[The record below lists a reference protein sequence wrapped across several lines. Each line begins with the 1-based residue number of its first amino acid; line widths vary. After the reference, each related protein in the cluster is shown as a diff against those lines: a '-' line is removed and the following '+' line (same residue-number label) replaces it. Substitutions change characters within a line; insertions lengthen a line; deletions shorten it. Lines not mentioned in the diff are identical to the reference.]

1 LREIGKLPKSTDSQ
15 LIRDHL
21 LSLGMSTHAT
31 DSADGTGTTIWVHN
45 EDHLPKAREEF
56 QAYASNPD
64 DPRFLSAA
72 EAASKVLKEKERL
85 DREYRRNVRSFRGRW
100 HSVDFRRRPLTSGL
114 AAICVGV
121 FAVEFIS
128 HDFAASVQDWLGFFP
143 HEVAGRTN
151 DLAVG
156 LRAILQG
163 QIWRLITP
171 IFLHVSIMHI
181 VFNVWALL
189 QAGTVIE
196 NKRGTP
202 TLALLV
208 FLAALASNMGQYIY
222 MIAVDKQT
230 IPFAGISG
238 VVYALFGY
246 IWMKGR
252 VSPEEGMILHP
263 NTVRFMLGWLAL
275 GFVVR
280 WFHMANGSHVV
291 GLIVGMLFGLAGF

>member
-1 LREIGKLPKSTDSQ
+1 LREIGKLPKSADSQ

-31 DSADGTGTTIWVHN
+31 DSADGTTIWVHN

-85 DREYRRNVRSFRGRW
+85 DREYRRNVRSFKGRW
-100 HSVDFRRRPLTSGL
+100 HSVDVRRRPLTSAL
-114 AAICVGV
+114 AAICIGLYVTERLSPG
-121 FAVEFIS
+121 FES
-128 HDFAASVQDWLGFFP
+128 SVQDWLGFFP
-143 HEVAGRTN
+143 NDVAGRTD

-156 LRAILQG
+156 LRAILRG
-163 QIWRLITP
+163 QVWRLITP
-171 IFLHVSIMHI
+171 IFLHVSLMHI
-181 VFNVWALL
+181 VFNVWALV
-189 QAGTVIE
+189 QAGTLIE
-196 NKRGTP
+196 TRRGTA

-208 FLAALASNMGQYIY
+208 LLAALASNVGQYIY
-222 MIAVDKQT
+222 MITVDKAT

-252 VSPEEGMILHP
+252 VTPQEGMILHP
-263 NTVRFMLGWLAL
+263 NTVRLMLGWLVL
-275 GFVVR
+275 GFVWKGIR
-280 WFHMANGSHVV
+280 MANGSHVV

>member
-1 LREIGKLPKSTDSQ
+1 LREIGKLPKSADSQ
-15 LIRDHL
+15 LLRDHL

-31 DSADGTGTTIWVHN
+31 DSPDGTTIWIHN

-56 QAYASNPD
+56 QAYAANPD
-64 DPRFLSAA
+64 DPRFQSAA
-72 EAASKVLKEKERL
+72 ETASKVLKEKERL
-85 DREYRRNVRSFRGRW
+85 DREYHRNVRSFKGRW
-100 HSVDFRRRPLTSGL
+100 QSVNFRRRPLTSAL
-114 AAICVGV
+114 AAICIGIFVTERLSPG
-121 FAVEFIS
+121 FGY
-128 HDFAASVQDWLGFFP
+128 SVQDWLGFFP
-143 HEVAGRTN
+143 EDVAGRTN
-151 DLAVG
+151 DLAIG

-181 VFNVWALL
+181 VFNVWALV
-189 QAGTVIE
+189 QAGTLIE
-196 NKRGTP
+196 TKRGTSI
-202 TLALLV
+202 LALLV
-208 FLAALASNMGQYIY
+208 FLAAVASNVGQYIY
-222 MIAVDKQT
+222 MITVDRMT

-263 NTVRFMLGWLAL
+263 NTVRIMLGWLVL
-275 GFVVR
+275 GFVWR
-280 WFHMANGSHVV
+280 GIRMANGSHVV